1 MDLSIRRAHDTD
13 VDALVELT
21 LLAFVPV
28 FDSFR
33 NVLGPAI
40 YTRIWPDWRASQ
52 REAVE
57 AFCRDPGNRSVLV
70 AEMDGTVVG
79 LIVYQLQA
87 AGSTA
92 EVVFLAV
99 HPEYQNRGIGTRLNE
114 RALEEMRLAGA
125 KLAVVETGGE
135 CSHAPARRTYEKA
148 GYIAL
153 PLVRYFKEL

>member
-1 MDLSIRRAHDTD
+1 MDLSIRRARDTD
-13 VDALVELT
+13 VKALVELT

-40 YTRIWPDWRASQ
+40 YTRIWPDWRVCQ

-57 AFCRDPGNRSVLV
+57 AFCRDPGNRVVLV
-70 AEMDGTVVG
+70 AEVDGTVVG
-79 LIVYQLQA
+79 LIVYQPQA

-99 HPEYQNRGIGTRLNE
+99 HPKYQNRGIGARLNE

-135 CSHAPARRTYEKA
+135 CSHAPARRAYDKA
-148 GYIAL
+148 GYTAL

>member
-1 MDLSIRRAHDTD
+1 MDLNIRRAHDTD

-57 AFCRDPGNRSVLV
+57 AFCRDPGNRAVLV
-70 AEMDGTVVG
+70 AEVDGTVVG
-79 LIVYQLQA
+79 LIVYQPQA
-87 AGSTA
+87 AGSTV

-135 CSHAPARRTYEKA
+135 CSHVPARRTYEKA
-148 GYIAL
+148 GYTAL